1 MITKPTVLIL
11 GAGASMPY
19 GFPSGGKLREIILDN
34 LQLDHPPREWISTL
48 LKLGIT
54 VDCIRTFQYDLHH
67 SDSSSVDAFIE
78 YRPEFLEIGK
88 LAITFSLIPF
98 EEEQQL
104 FDKKKGEESW
114 YKYLFGKLNAPFD
127 SFDKNK
133 LSIIT
138 FNYDRSIE
146 HYIFKAMK
154 SRYGKSGEEC
164 KRKLDN
170 IPIIHVHGRLGAL
183 PWQDE
188 AGRAY
193 LPRPDLLEL
202 GEIKSVSEQID
213 VISENKDTSPE
224 FDHAFKLMKDAERI
238 YFLGFGYHEMN
249 LRRLKIDKLNKDWLR
264 GTSYGLGLA
273 ETRVI
278 NDKWRITLPDSHL
291 KVLEFLRNYALLE

>member
-19 GFPSGGKLREIILDN
+19 GFPSGRELLRIIYDR
-34 LQLDHPPREWISTL
+34 LQFDPPGEWITTL
-48 LKLGIT
+48 LKLNIPK
-54 VDCIRTFQYDLHH
+54 DCIRTFRNALRY
-67 SDSSSVDAFIE
+67 SGSSSVDAFLE
-78 YRPEFLEIGK
+78 HRPKFLEIGK
-88 LAITFSLIPF
+88 LAITLSLIPF
-98 EEEQQL
+98 EEESRL
-104 FDKKKGEESW
+104 FDIKMKEQSW
-114 YKYLFGKLNAPFD
+114 YEYLFGKLNAPFD
-127 SFDKNK
+127 SFDENK

-146 HYIFKAMK
+146 HYIFTAMISK
-154 SRYGKSGEEC
+154 YGKSGEEC

-183 PWQDE
+183 PWQNE

-193 LPRPDLLEL
+193 LPRPGATPE
-202 GEIKSVSEQID
+202 EISINIVSKQIV
-213 VISENKDTSPE
+213 VISEDVDTSPE

-249 LRRLKIDKLNKDWLR
+249 LRRLKIDKLDNKELI

-273 ETRVI
+273 EIKAI
-278 NDKWRITLPDSHL
+278 NEKWGIKLPDSHP
-291 KVLEFLRNYALLE
+291 KVLELLKDFAILE